1 MKIDKLEPR
10 ERKRITILLSE
21 HGRRSIQY
29 RMDDLIAVREN
40 GLVELLIVD
49 PIIERQSTKIMDTS
63 Q

>member
-21 HGRRSIQY
+21 QGRRSIQY
-29 RMDDLIAVREN
+29 RMDDLIAIREN